1 MVFFSFPM
9 DIAHRFRK
17 LTLLA
22 HIAFS
27 IGWFGAVIPY
37 IALTITG
44 LVSRDAQTVRSA
56 YLALELI
63 GWFVLVPLSIAAL
76 FSGLIQSLGTQW
88 GLFRHWWI
96 VAKFVLTV
104 FAIVILITHM
114 RDVSRAAHVAK
125 DILPFNPHFRPE
137 LVHSI
142 GGLLVLLAAMVL
154 SVFKP
159 WGLTPY
165 GERQR
170 SQLPSRP
177 QAVESAV
184 SLPAPNPTIGV
195 MRIRPRWKRIAL
207 YHAIGLGIL
216 FSILHLTGLHHH

>member
-1 MVFFSFPM
+1 M
-9 DIAHRFRK
+9 DIAPRFRK

-44 LVSRDAQTVRSA
+44 LVSRDAQPVRTA
-56 YLALELI
+56 YLALNLI
-63 GWFVLVPLSIAAL
+63 GWFAIVPLSFAAL

-96 VAKFVLTV
+96 VAKLVLTV

-114 RDVSRAAHVAK
+114 RDVSRAALGAK

-170 SQLPSRP
+170 SQLPSHP

-184 SLPAPNPTIGV
+184 PLPATNPAIAA
-195 MRIRPRWKRIAL
+195 MRIRSRWERIVL
-207 YHAIGLGIL
+207 YHAMGLGIL
-216 FSILHLTGLHHH
+216 FAILHLTGLHHH